1 MSTQHTPGPWVV
13 ASDSDL
19 DNGIYYGIFP
29 EDDLDAARFD
39 EDFIAL
45 TNLNHKNCEAN
56 ARLIAEAPEMLK
68 ALRDIAAI
76 TTCTDQ
82 DPEAMCAEIQGI
94 CRVAL
99 AAHERGGAK

>member
-1 MSTQHTPGPWVV
+1 MSAQHTPGPWNVWSEAPDRCAYIG
-13 ASDSDL
+13 ASADFPRRPIAQIFGRQEDSDEFAVR
-19 DNGIYYGIFP
+19 D
-29 EDDLDAARFD
+29 
-39 EDFIAL
+39 
-45 TNLNHKNCEAN
+45 AN

-68 ALRDIAAI
+68 ALRSIAAI
-76 TTCTDQ
+76 TTCADQ